1 MARLPRLTLAGQ
13 VHLVVLQCRAGQ
25 SMFVDD
31 EDRRRYGGALLE
43 SSREHAVAVHAYA
56 LLDDQVLLL
65 VSAPEPASLGRFMQ
79 AVGRRYVR
87 PFNRRHAR
95 TGALW
100 DGRFRSAVIDPASF
114 LLECMRLIEQA
125 PVRRGWVSQANDWV
139 WSSAA
144 HHAGRKADS
153 IVTEHV
159 GYWQLGNT
167 PFERQAHH
175 VRALGV
181 MLADDT
187 VAKLLV
193 AARHG
198 WPVGSAVF
206 LRALAEATDRPV
218 QRRPRGRPRG
228 APVLNDASG
237 TKVG

>member
-1 MARLPRLTLAGQ
+1 MARLPRFTLAGQ
-13 VHLVVLQCRAGQ
+13 VHLVALQCRAGQ

-31 EDRRRYGGALLE
+31 EDRRRYSVALLE

-65 VSAPEPASLGRFMQ
+65 VSAPQPASLGQFMQ

-100 DGRFRSAVIDPASF
+100 DGRFRSTVIDPASF

-125 PVRRGWVSQANDWV
+125 PVRRGWVGQAGDWV

-144 HHAGRKADS
+144 HHAGHKADS

-159 GYWQLGNT
+159 AYWQLGNT
-167 PFERQAHH
+167 PFERQARH
-175 VRALGV
+175 VRDLGL
-181 MLADDT
+181 MLADRT
-187 VAKLLV
+187 VGELLA

-198 WPVGSAVF
+198 WPLGSAVF
-206 LRALAEATDRPV
+206 LRSLAEATERPV
-218 QRRPRGRPRG
+218 QRRPRGRPRQTPKPAATG
-228 APVLNDASG
+228 STELV
-237 TKVG
+237 